1 MSSSEGATAAPPR
14 ITTFAFEQLD
24 SVKLP
29 HSAGDPVASAW
40 DEAEQVRTQARQSGE
55 AEGRAEG
62 LAAIRAEAEPA
73 LQALAAATQALEQA
87 RVTMAEALEAQAA
100 ELGLRIAEQIV
111 AAELELEPERIV
123 DIARGALR
131 RLAERD
137 RVTIIVNP
145 IDLEL
150 LSGSIEQL
158 RSELGGI
165 SHITVHA
172 ERRIDRGGAVVRT
185 ELGEIDATVT
195 TQLERAREI
204 VAAAIRT
211 EDEAASDDLDEPI
224 VVGESDGLIV
234 VEESDEPVVSDAS
247 PEPVATA
254 EPTDADPADP
264 QPTDADPAD
273 DEPTDDEPADD
284 ELADDDVD
292 FVIGEVV
299 DD

>member
-1 MSSSEGATAAPPR
+1 MSSSDGATAAPPR

-40 DEAEQVRTQARQSGE
+40 DDAEQVRTQARQAGE

-62 LAAIRAEAEPA
+62 LAAVRAEAEPA
-73 LQALAAATQALEQA
+73 LHALAAATQALEQA
-87 RVTMAEALEAQAA
+87 RLTMAEALEAQAA

-111 AAELELEPERIV
+111 AAELELEPERVI

-211 EDEAASDDLDEPI
+211 EDEPSSDEPDEPL
-224 VVGESDGLIV
+224 VVDEPDEPLV
-234 VEESDEPVVSDAS
+234 VDESDEPIEADAS
-247 PEPVATA
+247 HEPL
-254 EPTDADPADP
+254 P
-264 QPTDADPAD
+264 
-273 DEPTDDEPADD
+273 
-284 ELADDDVD
+284 ADDDVD

-299 DD
+299 DE